1 MFWTYSN
8 KIWESLESM
17 SEDLEKKI
25 SKNKDAVD
33 EVKADVKINSKSIE
47 FNSIK
52 IEEVDTKNRN
62 PLGG

>member
-1 MFWTYSN
+1 M
-8 KIWESLESM
+8 ID
-17 SEDLEKKI
+17 DLEKKI

-33 EVKADVKINSKSIE
+33 DVKADVKIISKSIE

-52 IEEVDTKNRN
+52 IEEVDTKYSN